1 MNRQSL
7 IDDLFNDIMEIQHKE
22 CVLSQG
28 TVYGVQYHCVEPR
41 GISWREMERWALDR
55 FGKPGSIWDIRRP
68 DDIAPEPNSR
78 YYMNDSKFWF
88 KDQNDLLIFLMR
100 WR

>member
-7 IDDLFNDIMEIQHKE
+7 MDDLMEFETKE

-28 TVYGVQYHCVEPR
+28 TVYGIQYHCVEPR
-41 GISWREMERWALDR
+41 GIPWQEMEHWALKQY
-55 FGKPGSIWDIRRP
+55 GPPGSIWDIRRP
-68 DDIAPEPNSR
+68 SSPSPRPNCR

-88 KDQNDLLIFLMR
+88 KDQQDLVVFLLK